1 MPAMKLKNVNKFAV
15 VVAISL
21 GLGMI
26 ALGIIFVVMGLD
38 ARGDVRDALAEEQVV
53 TSQDAPIPGVPV
65 EDAATAK
72 AQQDAI
78 ESHTFGRFGPYSS
91 LDKDDPRR
99 ETSITGLTLRN
110 SLNLAV
116 IGFGVAD
123 LAIGVGVVTVVL
135 GVIIAGFAVPVH
147 LTVVRLSGN
156 RGPPLVDT
164 ESTT

>member
-1 MPAMKLKNVNKFAV
+1 MPAMKLKNVSKFAV

-26 ALGIIFVVMGLD
+26 ALGSIFVVMGLD
-38 ARGDVRDALAEEQVV
+38 ARGDVRDALAKEQVV

-99 ETSITGLTLRN
+99 EPSWTLGCQR
-110 SLNLAV
+110 LLG
-116 IGFGVAD
+116 GFQQPFPRKRA
-123 LAIGVGVVTVVL
+123 
-135 GVIIAGFAVPVH
+135 H
-147 LTVVRLSGN
+147 Q
-156 RGPPLVDT
+156 
-164 ESTT
+164 TTKKGWS